1 MGAAKPSRARFR
13 GAAGHPQLWGS
24 YHKAVLVSMVNKY
37 KMVDIADE
45 SDFLVSLLAQANGE
59 EPSVMELF
67 ITPRFFSKALTIL
80 KRPSP

>member
-1 MGAAKPSRARFR
+1 M
-13 GAAGHPQLWGS
+13 
-24 YHKAVLVSMVNKY
+24 SMVNKY